1 MEKTTTDPTSFIQS
15 LPTDVRPDI
24 EALDALISEVMNGYP
39 RVMWEG
45 KFWGGTEQK
54 IIGYGDLTYSR
65 PGKETVHWFIV
76 GLASQKDHLSIY
88 VSAAD
93 EDGYLVKK
101 YQHRLG
107 KVKVGSAVISV
118 KKANDLDLTVLRE
131 LVAAAADFKP

>member
-1 MEKTTTDPTSFIQS
+1 MEKTTTDPSSFIQS
-15 LPTDVRPDI
+15 LPTDVRTDI
-24 EALDALISEVMNGYP
+24 EALDTLISEVMHGHP

-76 GLASQKDHLSIY
+76 GLALQKNHISIY

-93 EDGYLVKK
+93 ADGYLVKK
-101 YQHRLG
+101 YQDRLG

-118 KKANDLDLTVLRE
+118 KKAEDLDMSVLRE

>member
-1 MEKTTTDPTSFIQS
+1 MEKTSADPTFFIQS
-15 LPTDVRPDI
+15 LPPDVRTDI
-24 EALDALISEVMNGYP
+24 EALDDVISEVMRGHP

-45 KFWGGTEQK
+45 KFWGGTDQR

-65 PGKETVHWFIV
+65 PGKETVHWFII
-76 GLASQKDHLSIY
+76 GLAQQKDHISIY

-101 YQHRLG
+101 YQDRLG

-118 KKANDLDLTVLRE
+118 KKADDLDLKALRE
-131 LVAAAADFKP
+131 LVEAAADFKP